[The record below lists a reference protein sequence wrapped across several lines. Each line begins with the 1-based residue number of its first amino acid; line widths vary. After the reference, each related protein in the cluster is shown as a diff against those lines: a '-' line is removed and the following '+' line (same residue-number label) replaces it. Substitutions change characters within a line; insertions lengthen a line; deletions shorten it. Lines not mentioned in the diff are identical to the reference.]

1 MIISKKWSM
10 PNSETFSIKPIKELI
25 DRYKKDGMVIVDP
38 FARNSDIGTITNDLD
53 PDTKAMYHKDATDFL
68 RGLKDNMA
76 DMVLYD
82 PPYSARQVSESYKRL
97 GESVNMQT
105 TQSSYWARQKKEI
118 ARITKKGGVVIT
130 CAWNSGGIGA
140 GLGFEQQ
147 EILLVAHGGWHNDTI
162 VTVERKMMD
171 GMHDNIPILMEIKKL
186 DDMSLKKAKIMKE
199 RIFTTKEQGRALVKA
214 GLPISTASG
223 YRSSEID
230 RLYGINKL
238 YSMEDNAGR
247 VSLTEAVT
255 PDVSNPV
262 WDVGTLMNLLPYEIE
277 GSTLECY
284 KLEDAWSVT
293 YRDIDEIPIYWSSER
308 LLIDTLFSLMTT
320 LLKNG
325 LYEYKTNSKNKVQ
338 NGG

>member
-1 MIISKKWSM
+1 
-10 PNSETFSIKPIKELI
+10 
-25 DRYKKDGMVIVDP
+25 
-38 FARNSDIGTITNDLD
+38 
-53 PDTKAMYHKDATDFL
+53 
-68 RGLKDNMA
+68 
-76 DMVLYD
+76 
-82 PPYSARQVSESYKRL
+82 
-97 GESVNMQT
+97 
-105 TQSSYWARQKKEI
+105 
-118 ARITKKGGVVIT
+118 
-130 CAWNSGGIGA
+130 
-140 GLGFEQQ
+140 
-147 EILLVAHGGWHNDTI
+147 
-162 VTVERKMMD
+162 
-171 GMHDNIPILMEIKKL
+171 
-186 DDMSLKKAKIMKE
+186 MKE